1 MTMTATALPDRQVR
15 IQALREAAA
24 AASQAEPTNDLL
36 SIASAVRRFAAEH
49 PDLYDA
55 TIPST
60 HGADPELQAAGQ
72 AYLGIFVAALQS
84 RGLQSDEI
92 IHGVR
97 SVLAAIHGFVMLG
110 RGGAFGMPIGVDA
123 SFEWLIGHLSAAL
136 DAS

>member
-1 MTMTATALPDRQVR
+1 MTMTASAIPDREVR
-15 IQALREAAA
+15 IRALQEVAAVA
-24 AASQAEPTNDLL
+24 RQVEDPDDLVA
-36 SIASAVRRFAAEH
+36 IASAVRHFAAEH
-49 PDLYDA
+49 PGLYDA

-60 HGADPELQAAGQ
+60 HGADPELNAAGQ

-123 SFEWLIGHLSAAL
+123 SFEWLIDHLSESLEAA
-136 DAS
+136 